1 MTLASTV
8 LHHAVLKMI
17 DDLNRDVNCEKSFG
31 QPRDLVP
38 YSLPSVDHLKTSTEL
53 LINLMRAVHLSGI
66 SAMVLFGS
74 ELCNASEN
82 ELILK
87 RNIIIATHPS
97 LSTHHKLV
105 TFNWLLHYPLKT
117 VVTGLPYNTA
127 YHTSLTTMILLLYSL
142 PVLIMLIL
150 WLLNWMHS
158 VNASL

>member
-117 VVTGLPYNTA
+117 A